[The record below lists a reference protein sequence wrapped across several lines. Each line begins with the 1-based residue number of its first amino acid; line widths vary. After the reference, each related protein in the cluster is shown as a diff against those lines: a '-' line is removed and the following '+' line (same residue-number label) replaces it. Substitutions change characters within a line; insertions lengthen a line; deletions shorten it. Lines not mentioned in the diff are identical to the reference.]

1 MSPEMASLTHAVDVI
16 CEIKARLEA
25 TGGTVELYALQRF
38 SVDELDLLVRLEL
51 GLANGACTSIYPQ
64 DEPAQV
70 AA

>member
-38 SVDELDLLVRLEL
+38 SSAELDLLVRLEL
-51 GLANGACTSIYPQ
+51 GLCGSPSPRSDPQ